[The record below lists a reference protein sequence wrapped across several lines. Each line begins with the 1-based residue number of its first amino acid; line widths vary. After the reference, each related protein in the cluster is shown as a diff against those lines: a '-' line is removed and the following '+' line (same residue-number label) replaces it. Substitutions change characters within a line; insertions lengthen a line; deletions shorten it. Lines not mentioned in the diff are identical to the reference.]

1 MMLIVWYVLFMI
13 LGDFVA
19 YFLGA
24 IVEYQWGSKA
34 SLMAFLVFYFTALWV
49 AWLLAV
55 WVTNPKRKHA
65 SISIT

>member
-1 MMLIVWYVLFMI
+1 MI

-65 SISIT
+65 